1 MVRNVKSTTKPL
13 LQVWEWQ
20 AEAACRGMKS
30 SMFFSPA
37 GERGSARKRREARAI
52 AVCRSCP
59 VQSDCRS
66 FAENS
71 RQAYGVWGGATE
83 RQRRGAHS
91 GD

>member
-1 MVRNVKSTTKPL
+1 MKSTTKPL
-13 LQVWEWQ
+13 LRLWEWQ
-20 AEAACRGMKS
+20 ARAACRGMKS

-37 GERGSARKRREARAI
+37 GERGGARRRREARAV
-52 AVCRSCP
+52 AVCRGCP

-83 RQRRGAHS
+83 RQRRALGPGS
-91 GD
+91 